1 MPQLDIISYMSQLFW
16 LLILLALFYL
26 LVIRYIL
33 PELKKI
39 QRVREI
45 YTFQEFPI
53 SLSKYQTNISISMYE
68 TLNHQEELL
77 KKAKL
82 LNQEMVVKFVKTT
95 NKERLNNQSYLT
107 KITKILVKIQN

>member
-1 MPQLDIISYMSQLFW
+1 
-16 LLILLALFYL
+16 
-26 LVIRYIL
+26 
-33 PELKKI
+33 
-39 QRVREI
+39 
-45 YTFQEFPI
+45 
-53 SLSKYQTNISISMYE
+53 MYE